1 MAVNL
6 NPGADATLVNVAYK
20 AAMADVA
27 PNLQPIFQQVAS
39 SFERERIAHGKML
52 GTVIGMG
59 GKSLGVDKFLQTTIN
74 EAIGKTKIGQKY
86 QARVEG
92 KSGQMYEDFKNGLN
106 EIWSQRNDYKN
117 LSGEERSTAKDEWK
131 QKWNSFT
138 ESANL
143 SRDASQE
150 NTARI
155 ANEEGRNVNGSATN
169 FTGNGLNVAFQMAS
183 QTKNGLITGTG
194 TQWDGVQMRMTNK
207 GQYYLQDQA
216 GNAIISANDKGFTT
230 VPMFD
235 ANAKAENYSKLA
247 GWAGGQDKMGA
258 EDAFQ
263 NLTQSIQNVPKNLIG
278 AIPTSKQEVI
288 KFQQNLTKLGYNVG
302 PDGADGDFGKNT
314 KAAYDQFAIDYKY
327 AADLDSKITAKPT
340 YKAPNDIGSMI
351 TYVNEKTRA
360 GINNLDLQALKGKYA
375 ATEGRRSAIKREIGD
390 ILGYKTNDW
399 NDAFHA
405 RLGNKK
411 PWAEA
416 IMDGDF
422 DANIYAALS
431 QIEGLEDVNNDGKI
445 NKGDLVGANAAENI
459 ALVKKE
465 MLDPT
470 SSLAKNAFEEYT
482 ASGIINSYTSY
493 TNKKEEQGKKG
504 EGTPTAKYF
513 TKEGTSGIELL
524 GIQFGPGELRG
535 KRSQIENGESF
546 YIGDNTFEVDGGQ
559 WVMNK
564 GTKEEQT
571 FDSTQ
576 AMIKNGMGTSHED
589 FLSIGEPDLGGSDS
603 DKSDAQVKLDKS
615 QMNIIKGLFD
625 GNTKEGKAQSTIQAV
640 PKDYPDVANQIKQ
653 ADRLNAYKLRIGEQV
668 FNLKEPA
675 SASNFIRVLN
685 SLLTG
690 QPVVDV
696 EEAKGTGTS
705 SKELDFEIQ
714 KSTGKPQSDPRFDP
728 RKL

>member
-52 GTVIGMG
+52 GTLIGMG
-59 GKSLGVDKFLQTTIN
+59 GKRLKIDKFLETTIN
-74 EAIGKTKIGQKY
+74 EAVGKTKLGQKY

-92 KSGQMYEDFKNGLN
+92 KSGQLYDDFKVGLN
-106 EIWSQRNDYKN
+106 EIWSRRNDYKG
-117 LSGEERSTAKDEWK
+117 LSGEERSTAKDKWK
-131 QKWNSFT
+131 QEWNSFT
-138 ESANL
+138 ENANL

-150 NTARI
+150 NTARM
-155 ANEEGRNVNGSATN
+155 ANEEGRNVNPGATSYG
-169 FTGNGLNVAFQMAS
+169 GNNLNIGFQHAGM
-183 QTKNGLITGTG
+183 QKDGLIRNTGTM
-194 TQWDGVQMRMTNK
+194 WDGVQMRMNNK
-207 GQYYLQDQA
+207 GHYYLQDQA
-216 GNAIISANDKGFTT
+216 GNAIISANENGFTT

-235 ANAKAENYSKLA
+235 AKAKSENYEKLP
-247 GWAGGQDKMGA
+247 GWAGGQNKMGA

-263 NLTQSIQNVPKNLIG
+263 NLTQSIQSVPKNLIG
-278 AIPTSKQEVI
+278 AIPTSKLEVQR
-288 KFQQNLTKLGYNVG
+288 FQQNLIKLGYDVG
-302 PDGADGDFGKNT
+302 PKGDDGNFGKNT

-340 YKAPNDIGSMI
+340 YKAPGDIGSMI

-360 GINNLDLQALKGKYA
+360 GINSLDLQALKGKYM

-405 RLGNKK
+405 RLGNQK

-416 IMDGDF
+416 VMDGDF

-431 QIEGLEDVNNDGKI
+431 QIEGLEDINNDGKI

-493 TNKKEEQGKKG
+493 TNKQDSDDDDDSDDNKF
-504 EGTPTAKYF
+504 KYF

-524 GIQFGPGELRG
+524 GVQFGPGELRG
-535 KRSQIENGESF
+535 KRNQIENGESF

-576 AMIKNGMGTSHED
+576 SMIKNGMGTSHED
-589 FLSIGEPDLGGSDS
+589 FLSIGEPDLGGGDS
-603 DKSDAQVKLDKS
+603 KKGDTQTKLDKS
-615 QMNIIKGLFD
+615 QTNIIKGLFD
-625 GNTKEGKAQSTIQAV
+625 GNTKEAKAQSTIQAV
-640 PKDYPDVANQIKQ
+640 LKDYPDIANQIQQ
-653 ADRLNAYKLRIGEQV
+653 ADRLNAYKLKIGEQE

-675 SASNFIRVLN
+675 DAKNFLREINKMISGAVEQSSGSNKILDG
-685 SLLTG
+685 LTKTKK
-690 QPVVDV
+690 
-696 EEAKGTGTS
+696 EE
-705 SKELDFEIQ
+705 
-714 KSTGKPQSDPRFDP
+714 
-728 RKL
+728 